1 MRVWFAP
8 EDLKGGK
15 KLHEQLFEAI
25 QIHDRLLIVLSEH
38 SVQSEWVLTEIR
50 KARETEKKE
59 KRRKLFPIRLCSFE
73 TLLDWT
79 CFDAEWIW
87 HGSARVFHPR
97 LFRLE
102 VFADGHH

>member
-97 LFRLE
+97 LFQLEKPRRL
-102 VFADGHH
+102 